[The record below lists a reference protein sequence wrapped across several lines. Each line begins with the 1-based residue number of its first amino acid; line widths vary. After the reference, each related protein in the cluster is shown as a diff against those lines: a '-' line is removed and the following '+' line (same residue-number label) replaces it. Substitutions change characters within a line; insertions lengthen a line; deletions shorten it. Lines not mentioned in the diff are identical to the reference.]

1 MFVEQGQSK
10 KPEHRHHALIF
21 TSNGFP
27 SVAKRPSGGVNVT
40 LSPSFVME
48 LSVSDF
54 EFLIIDLSPVG
65 FVDTAGVE
73 VLATVQREFIEAGVL
88 VFFAG
93 AKGEDLHFSAV
104 PWRIVTFRS
113 SSENV
118 REDTVSR
125 QSA

>member
-1 MFVEQGQSK
+1 M
-10 KPEHRHHALIF
+10 
-21 TSNGFP
+21 
-27 SVAKRPSGGVNVT
+27 T

-93 AKGEDLHFSAV
+93 AKGEIGVLSFSHSLEL
-104 PWRIVTFRS
+104 P
-113 SSENV
+113 
-118 REDTVSR
+118 
-125 QSA
+125 